1 MRRLVERTLVAC
13 VLLAVPAGAGAET
26 YPTRPIT
33 IVVPFTPGSG
43 IDIIARTLGQK
54 ISERWGQPVV
64 IDNKPGASGG
74 LGAELVS
81 KSAPNGY
88 TVMVTAAAFAVLPAL
103 SKKPPYDPVN
113 DFTAI
118 AETTTGHVAL
128 VVNAKALPVDSLKAF
143 IAAAKAKPGQLNYSS
158 PGPGTLQ
165 HLGTELMQQEL
176 GIMLT
181 HIPYR
186 GAAGALTDLVA
197 GQVELAMLPVH
208 TGLPFVHSGQLRM
221 LAVAT
226 PERSPQA
233 PDVPTFVELGYPRMT
248 FELWYGMFGPAKLPA
263 EIVDK
268 WNGELKSV
276 LTDRDIQAPLEK
288 QGLQPRYSPQKDFA
302 ALVKSEYA
310 RWHAVGQKAHLSLD

>member
-1 MRRLVERTLVAC
+1 MLRLVECLLIATA
-13 VLLAVPAGAGAET
+13 LLAVPAGVRAET
-26 YPTRPIT
+26 YPTRPMT

-74 LGAELVS
+74 LGAEIVS

-118 AETTTGHVAL
+118 AGTTTAHVAL
-128 VVNAKALPVDSLKAF
+128 VVNAKALPVASLKEF
-143 IAAAKAKPGQLNYSS
+143 VAAAKARPGQLNYSS

-165 HLGTELMQQEL
+165 HLSTELMQQEL
-176 GIMLT
+176 GVTLT

-197 GQVELAMLPVH
+197 GQVELAVLPVH
-208 TGLPFVHSGQLRM
+208 TALPFVHSGQLRM
-221 LAVAT
+221 LAVST

-233 PDVPTFVELGYPRMT
+233 PDVPTFVELGYPRMVV
-248 FELWYGMFGPAKLPA
+248 ELWYGMFGPPKLPVD
-263 EIVDK
+263 IVER
-268 WNGELKSV
+268 WNSELRTV
-276 LTDRDIQAPLEK
+276 LTDKDIQAPLEK
-288 QGLQPRYSPQKDFA
+288 QGLQPRYSPAKDFA
-302 ALVKSEYA
+302 ALVKNEYA
-310 RWHAVGQKAHLSLD
+310 RWHAVGEKAHLSLD